1 MWIRSYYVKNLISMI
16 DKLLNYID
24 LAREIVFGVWENL
37 WGYWYVRIFLISQVM
52 INFLSWALASYIVRN
67 VGQPQIAL
75 HYSVD
80 FGIDLFDDAGK
91 VFVIPFLGLLF
102 IFFNVL
108 IVSVI
113 EKFSPRETRFS
124 AYLLFSAGIGANV
137 ILLAA
142 IASIY
147 LINFR

>member
-1 MWIRSYYVKNLISMI
+1 MI
-16 DKLLNYID
+16 DKILNYVD
-24 LAREIVFGVWENL
+24 LAKEIVFGIWENL
-37 WGYWYVRIFLISQVM
+37 WGYWYVRIFLLSQIVV
-52 INFLSWALASYIVRN
+52 NLLSWALASYIVRN

-80 FGIDLFDDAGK
+80 FGIDLFDDAEK
-91 VFVIPFLGLLF
+91 IFVIPFLGLLF
-102 IFFNVL
+102 IIFNIL

-113 EKFSPRETRFS
+113 EKFSPREARFS
-124 AYLLFSAGIGANV
+124 AYLLFSAGIGANF

-142 IASIY
+142 LASIY